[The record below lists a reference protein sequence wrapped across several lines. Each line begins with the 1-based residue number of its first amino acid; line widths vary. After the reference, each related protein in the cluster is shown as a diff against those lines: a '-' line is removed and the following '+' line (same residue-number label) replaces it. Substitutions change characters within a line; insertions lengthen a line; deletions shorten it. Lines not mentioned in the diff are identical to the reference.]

1 MAMAD
6 EPRVRLPDPHD
17 GQYAVLRQRRRM
29 NFLSAGRRWRKTTL
43 CMSIML
49 RAAARGGEYLWGAP
63 TYDQVRVSWDE
74 TKRACADVLDR
85 VAFNE
90 GRMECR
96 IPRNDGIIRFRS
108 LDNPDN
114 ARGHTA
120 DGVVIDEAASVS
132 PAAWYEVIRPM
143 LIDTNGWAWIIGTP
157 VGRNWFWQEWMRAR
171 DGEIP
176 DSAAWQAPSL
186 GVDIVDGRL
195 IRSPHPLENSE
206 LPYSEVQQLFDTM
219 PERAFRQ
226 EILAEFVEDGG
237 GVFRNVRAVST
248 LPRGDYD
255 PRHFYV
261 AGADWGRTNDY
272 TVISIWDATTKEQVA
287 MERFTGIDSLTQLN
301 RVETLYNAW
310 QWDILLAESNSIGRA
325 NIEHLQRQN
334 IPVRGFEMSHGSK
347 LKLIDSYALGF
358 ERQAFKLLNDDT
370 QILEHEAFEQE
381 TLSGGLIRFKSP
393 SGIHDDTV
401 IAGALAWSQA
411 KHAGEGFKPEYD
423 LFSDDRTVNDL
434 PGMKK
439 FFHTE
444 EKKGKW

>member
-1 MAMAD
+1 LALATVARQVEIPLPMLHTGQRQVLQD
-6 EPRVRLPDPHD
+6 VRRFNWL
-17 GQYAVLRQRRRM
+17 A
-29 NFLSAGRRWRKTTL
+29 AGRRWRKTTL
-43 CMSIML
+43 CMRIAVE
-49 RAAARGGEYLWGAP
+49 AASRRQAILWGAP
-63 TYDQVRVSWDE
+63 TYDQVRVGWE
-74 TKRACADVLDR
+74 EAKRAAGQW
-85 VAFNE
+85 ATFNE
-90 GRMECR
+90 SRMEARFPGGGR
-96 IPRNDGIIRFRS
+96 IFYRS